1 MAKENAN
8 LTQSLCKAFDIL
20 NCFTPETPALR
31 ISDITKRVGM
41 TQSSVSRL
49 VGTMVAYG
57 YLERMDDTG
66 CYQLGRQ
73 IISLS
78 SVALNHSELRRQ
90 ALPELYRLEQEYEVG
105 ANLAVLEGSRMY
117 YLAHVDSRT
126 SPRMYTMVGYTK
138 PLHCTAIG
146 KVLLAAMPDQEI
158 ARIAAEE
165 GLPKY
170 TVRTVTT
177 LDQLMEQVE
186 KIRRVGYATEYDERV
201 LGAACIAAPIYGRS
215 GQVVAGLSISGK
227 FLKCALEEREAEAAP
242 IVMEAAMSVSK
253 RLGCI

>member
-1 MAKENAN
+1 MAKENGN

-31 ISDITKRVGM
+31 VADITKRVGM
-41 TQSSVSRL
+41 TQSNVSRL
-49 VGTMVAYG
+49 VSTMVAYG

-73 IISLS
+73 IITLS
-78 SVALNHSELRRQ
+78 SVALNHSEIRRQ

-105 ANLAVLEGSRMY
+105 ANLAVLDGNQMY

-126 SPRMYTMVGYTK
+126 SPRMYTMAGYRK

-146 KVLLAAMPDQEI
+146 KVLLSAMPDEEI
-158 ARIAAEE
+158 ARIIAKE
-165 GLPKY
+165 GLPGY
-170 TVRTVTT
+170 TVRTIT
-177 LDQLMEQVE
+177 DPERLMAQIDLV
-186 KIRRVGYATEYDERV
+186 RRVGYAVEYDERV

-215 GQVVAGLSISGK
+215 SQVVAGLSVSGK
-227 FLKCALEEREAEAAP
+227 YLKRSLEEAEAEVAP
-242 IVMEAAMSVSK
+242 IVMDAAMSVSK